1 MTARK
6 KARPRPVY
14 FETTIPVIRFCS
26 CGVLLAAGVAEGI
39 KAEIEMIPLDFQQRL
54 WCVCMRIQMFAM
66 RRSGL
71 VQMDP
76 GRLADP
82 RLMSVFPQHYCH
94 IKWPQPPPVRV
105 AKSLKSDIPP
115 Y

>member
-1 MTARK
+1 MSPKK

-14 FETTIPVIRFCS
+14 FETTVPVIRWCA
-26 CGVLLAAGVAEGI
+26 CGVWLAAGVAEGI
-39 KAEIEMIPLDFQQRL
+39 KAEIEMIPLDTAQRL
-54 WCVCMRIQMFAM
+54 WCVCMRIQMFAL

-94 IKWPQPPPVRV
+94 IKWPQPPPVV
-105 AKSLKSDIPP
+105 VSKSPDSGIPP